1 MSEGAAVVLSTQIHS
16 YGPVP
21 SDEMIRRILS
31 MVLPRHQSS
40 SSRVV
45 GLDCL
50 SDLLPNSHML
60 AHMAAGM
67 LSVPLNGD
75 KGFLVWF
82 RPEFRNTVTYAG
94 KPPDESETVEMGPR
108 ASFAAFD
115 QINKLRCRAWTD
127 EDKTAALAL
136 AELVSHV
143 CTVEND
149 ATEATLVALNQER
162 MKALII
168 PKSFLCSDF
177 V

>member
-1 MSEGAAVVLSTQIHS
+1 MVLSTQIHS
-16 YGPVP
+16 YGAVP

-31 MVLPRHQSS
+31 IVLPRHKSW

-60 AHMAAGM
+60 AHMVAGM
-67 LSVPLNGD
+67 LSVQLNGD

-115 QINKLRCRAWTD
+115 QINKLRCRPWTD
-127 EDKTAALAL
+127 EDKNAALAL

-143 CTVEND
+143 CTVDND
-149 ATEATLVALNQER
+149 APEATLVALNQER
-162 MKALII
+162 MKALI
-168 PKSFLCSDF
+168 PESPLYSDF

>member
-1 MSEGAAVVLSTQIHS
+1 
-16 YGPVP
+16 
-21 SDEMIRRILS
+21 
-31 MVLPRHQSS
+31 
-40 SSRVV
+40 
-45 GLDCL
+45 
-50 SDLLPNSHML
+50 ML
-60 AHMAAGM
+60 AHIAAGM